1 MAHTSECDGKTRG
14 LGRTLVIANPVAHS
28 GQGEGATQFVERFLS
43 AYKSATSGYRI
54 ARTGASG
61 DATGIAADASD
72 FDTVIAL
79 GGDGVIHEVAEGL
92 MAIDPEA
99 RPRLGIIPMGTGND
113 YARTLGMARNDPEE
127 ALRQLVGGR
136 EKSVEVGRV
145 NGRYFVETLSFGL
158 DAAIALDTTN
168 KRANETS
175 QEGTELFVRSAIRIL
190 SRAGKGF
197 PCTVSFD
204 GADPIESRSI
214 IFAFQVG
221 PTYGAG
227 FKVCPD
233 ADPADGLLDVCRNTV
248 TPSLPV
254 VMGLL
259 GAARFGSHAHSRI
272 IEMRRVRHAV
282 LDFES
287 EPPCQVDGEGIGG
300 THFEV
305 DDIPKAL
312 RVVVPA

>member
-1 MAHTSECDGKTRG
+1 MAHTSKCDGKTRG

-28 GQGEGATQFVERFLS
+28 GQGEGATQFVVRFLS

-92 MAIDPEA
+92 MAIDPGA

-136 EKSVEVGRV
+136 EKSIEVGRV

-168 KRANETS
+168 KRANETN
-175 QEGTELFVRSAIRIL
+175 QEGTELFVRSAIRIF

-248 TPSLPV
+248 TPPLPV

-259 GAARFGSHAHSRI
+259 GAARFGSHTHSRI

-287 EPPCQVDGEGIGG
+287 EPPCQVDGEGITG

-305 DDIPKAL
+305 DVIPKAL

>member
-1 MAHTSECDGKTRG
+1 MAHTSERDGKARG

-43 AYKSATSGYRI
+43 AYESATSGYRI

-92 MAIDPEA
+92 MAIHPEA

-136 EKSVEVGRV
+136 EKNVEVGRV

-248 TPSLPV
+248 TPPLPV

-259 GAARFGSHAHSRI
+259 GAAHFGRHTRSRI

-287 EPPCQVDGEGIGG
+287 EPPCQVDGEGITG

-305 DDIPKAL
+305 DVIPKAL
-312 RVVVPA
+312 RVIVPA

>member
-1 MAHTSECDGKTRG
+1 MAHTSERDGKARG

-28 GQGEGATQFVERFLS
+28 GQGEGAAQFVERFLS
-43 AYKSATSGYRI
+43 AYESATSGYRI

-79 GGDGVIHEVAEGL
+79 GGDGVINEVAEGL

-136 EKSVEVGRV
+136 EKNVEVGRV
-145 NGRYFVETLSFGL
+145 NGRYFVETLSFRL

-168 KRANETS
+168 KRANETN

-248 TPSLPV
+248 TPPLPV

-259 GAARFGSHAHSRI
+259 GAARFGGHTRSRI
-272 IEMRRVRHAV
+272 IEMRRVRRAV

-287 EPPCQVDGEGIGG
+287 EPPCQVDGEGITG

-305 DDIPKAL
+305 DVIPEAL
-312 RVVVPA
+312 RVIVPA

>member
-1 MAHTSECDGKTRG
+1 MAHTSERDGKARG

-43 AYKSATSGYRI
+43 AYESATSGYRI

-92 MAIDPEA
+92 MAIHPEE

-136 EKSVEVGRV
+136 EKNVEVGRV

-168 KRANETS
+168 KRANETN

-248 TPSLPV
+248 TPPLPI

-259 GAARFGSHAHSRI
+259 GAARFGGHTRSRI

-287 EPPCQVDGEGIGG
+287 EPPCQVDGEGITG

-305 DDIPKAL
+305 DVIPEAL
-312 RVVVPA
+312 RVIVPA

>member
-1 MAHTSECDGKTRG
+1 MPGSP
-14 LGRTLVIANPVAHS
+14 LGRTLVIANPAAHS
-28 GQGEGATQFVERFLS
+28 GRGEDGARFAQEFLQS
-43 AYKSATSGYRI
+43 YASATRGFEVVRTEGPADATRI
-54 ARTGASG
+54 ARGARG
-61 DATGIAADASD
+61 
-72 FDTVIAL
+72 FDTILAL
-79 GGDGVIHEVAEGL
+79 GGDGVIHEVVCGL
-92 MAIDPEA
+92 MALPREA
-99 RPRLGIIPMGTGND
+99 RPQLGVIPLGSGND
-113 YARTLGMARNDPEE
+113 YARTLGMARNDVE
-127 ALRQLVGGR
+127 AALAQLVRGR
-136 EKSVEVGRV
+136 THHVEVGRV
-145 NGRYFVETLSFGL
+145 NGTPFMQTLSFGL

-168 KRANETS
+168 KRANETN

-248 TPSLPV
+248 TPPLPV

-305 DDIPKAL
+305 DVIPKAL

>member
-168 KRANETS
+168 KRANETN

-287 EPPCQVDGEGIGG
+287 EPPCQVDGESIGG

-305 DDIPKAL
+305 DVIPKAL

>member
-61 DATGIAADASD
+61 DATGIAAYASD

-79 GGDGVIHEVAEGL
+79 GGDGVIHEVAGGL

-197 PCTVSFD
+197 PCTVSFA
-204 GADPIESRSI
+204 GADPLESRSI

-305 DDIPKAL
+305 DVIPKAL

>member
-54 ARTGASG
+54 ALTGASG

-168 KRANETS
+168 KRANETN

-248 TPSLPV
+248 TPPLPV

-305 DDIPKAL
+305 DVIPKAL

>member
-99 RPRLGIIPMGTGND
+99 RPCLGIIPMGTGND

-168 KRANETS
+168 KRANETN

-233 ADPADGLLDVCRNTV
+233 ADPADGLLDVCRNTA
-248 TPSLPV
+248 TPPLPV

-259 GAARFGSHAHSRI
+259 GAARFGSHTHSRI
-272 IEMRRVRHAV
+272 IEMRRVRHAT

-305 DDIPKAL
+305 DVIPKAL